1 MICALGDLHL
11 RVSQAV
17 PLPVSGP
24 ASSSGAARSG
34 SYLKENEIMRTKEDR
49 WGGGRLGNAGSK
61 LKGGGEQE
69 EGYLWSK
76 RDYVPLYWKDVTGR
90 LVGTLH

>member
-1 MICALGDLHL
+1 MYKSSVILICALGDLHL

-49 WGGGRLGNAGSK
+49 WGGGASGECGQQIERRGRAR
-61 LKGGGEQE
+61 GG
-69 EGYLWSK
+69 LFM
-76 RDYVPLYWKDVTGR
+76 V
-90 LVGTLH
+90 